1 MLDVYYFCIIIY
13 LHYYFFQVPSEEV
26 LEAYVFSLV
35 LCCSLTL
42 FLCFVTFMI
51 MSDGQWHNANYN
63 NYILISASMYSTISS
78 DMRLVVILVFT
89 QSTCY

>member
-1 MLDVYYFCIIIY
+1 MDNGTMLGGKMLDVYYFCIIIY

-51 MSDGQWHNANYN
+51 MSDGQWHNANCN
-63 NYILISASMYSTISS
+63 NQILISASSHPHIVAQLC
-78 DMRLVVILVFT
+78 DW
-89 QSTCY
+89 